1 MRRPATIFRK
11 PKRVQK
17 QPATTPSVI
26 KAFAYSFNVSPE
38 WTRIGSNPSSIL
50 TETGTALG
58 RDCKT
63 PCAPRSSN
71 TWPNVH
77 PQNPPQDKREP
88 PSCQRY
94 CMPNSDMR
102 IQTDLFVPWS
112 EFAVMPN
119 TTYNNYLY
127 YHLLQ
132 IAAGG
137 GADD

>member
-1 MRRPATIFRK
+1 
-11 PKRVQK
+11 
-17 QPATTPSVI
+17 
-26 KAFAYSFNVSPE
+26 
-38 WTRIGSNPSSIL
+38 
-50 TETGTALG
+50 
-58 RDCKT
+58 
-63 PCAPRSSN
+63 
-71 TWPNVH
+71 
-77 PQNPPQDKREP
+77 
-88 PSCQRY
+88 
-94 CMPNSDMR
+94 MPNSDMR